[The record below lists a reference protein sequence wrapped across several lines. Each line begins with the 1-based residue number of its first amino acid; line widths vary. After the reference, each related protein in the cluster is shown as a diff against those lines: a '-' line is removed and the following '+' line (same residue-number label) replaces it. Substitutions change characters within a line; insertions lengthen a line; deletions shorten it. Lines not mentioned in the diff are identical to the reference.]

1 MPGEPPQTG
10 VLVTGRGEV
19 SAVADTVAV
28 AIGVSVK
35 RPTAPAAI
43 ADAAAAATALVDALQ
58 TAGVADAD
66 IRTANFSINQE
77 FTYPPEGGPL
87 PDGYRV
93 TNSVVAT
100 VRSVDTAGAV
110 IDAATAA
117 GGADVVVQGVTFG
130 LADDTAATVAA
141 RDAAFADA
149 RSKAEQYAALSGR
162 ELGPVVSITETSGA
176 PTGPPVRMLA
186 AKAMGDVSTPI
197 RPGDVETT
205 VTVDV
210 RWAFAD

>member
-1 MPGEPPQTG
+1 MPVDPLQAG

-28 AIGVSVK
+28 ALGVSVK

-58 TAGVADAD
+58 AAGVAEAD
-66 IRTANFSINQE
+66 IRTASFSVNQE
-77 FTYPPEGGPL
+77 FTYPQDGGPT

-93 TNSVVAT
+93 SNHVVAT

-110 IDAATAA
+110 IDAATA
-117 GGADVVVQGVTFG
+117 GGGEVVVVQGVTFG
-130 LADDTAATVAA
+130 LADDTAATSSA

-149 RSKAEQYAALSGR
+149 RATAEQYAALSGR
-162 ELGPVVSITETSGA
+162 TLGPVVSIIETSGA
-176 PTGPPVRMLA
+176 PTGPPVTMLA